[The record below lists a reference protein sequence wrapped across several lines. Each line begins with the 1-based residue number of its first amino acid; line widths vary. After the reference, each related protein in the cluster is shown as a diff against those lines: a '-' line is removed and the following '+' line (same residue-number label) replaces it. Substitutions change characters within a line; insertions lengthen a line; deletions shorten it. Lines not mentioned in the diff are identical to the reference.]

1 MLGKLAESSSVTA
14 LDIQTVCLHGDQ
26 LTKEDLRKV
35 REDFIE
41 FGRTKDSMVD
51 LNVARNYM
59 RIDGQEAFDVVSYRK
74 GDWTSAAE
82 VVINDEESS
91 AIASSSIQRLAVT
104 HDPSNVPCW
113 MMREALIRWLDILAL
128 SALLRIFTQW
138 MAAHIKIKIVKKF
151 FMYND
156 NTDKGFM
163 VHTAEP
169 MPDEEIVLDNPEEHS
184 MARSSQEIHAGV
196 LP

>member
-169 MPDEEIVLDNPEEHS
+169 MPDEEIELDNPEEHS

>member
-14 LDIQTVCLHGDQ
+14 LDIQTVCLPGDQ

-35 REDFIE
+35 REDFIA
-41 FGRTKDSMVD
+41 FGRTKDSMVE

-59 RIDGQEAFDVVSYRK
+59 RIDDVVSYRK

-104 HDPSNVPCW
+104 HDPSNVLCW
-113 MMREALIRWLDILAL
+113 MMREALIRWLDA
-128 SALLRIFTQW
+128 
-138 MAAHIKIKIVKKF
+138 
-151 FMYND
+151 
-156 NTDKGFM
+156 
-163 VHTAEP
+163 
-169 MPDEEIVLDNPEEHS
+169 
-184 MARSSQEIHAGV
+184 
-196 LP
+196 